1 MRRDE
6 IIKAL
11 RLFKEGNQQRYR
23 IEKIGIF
30 GSSARGDMNY
40 ESDIDVVVVLEKQDL
55 FSLIGIKQDLEEKFG
70 LPVDVVSYREKMN
83 SYLRRRIEDEA
94 LLPNCQQV
102 DGSLAGHGG
111 QGTLGRTAVQS
122 RTNPNFQRRLET

>member
-30 GSSARGDMNY
+30 GSSARGDMNH

-94 LLPNCQQV
+94 LY
-102 DGSLAGHGG
+102 A
-111 QGTLGRTAVQS
+111 
-122 RTNPNFQRRLET
+122 

>member
-6 IIKAL
+6 IIEAL
-11 RLFKEGNQQRYR
+11 RHFKEGNQQRYR

-30 GSSARGDMNY
+30 GSYARGDMNH

-70 LPVDVVSYREKMN
+70 LSVDIVSYREKMN
-83 SYLRRRIEDEA
+83 NYLKSRIEDEA
-94 LLPNCQQV
+94 LY
-102 DGSLAGHGG
+102 A
-111 QGTLGRTAVQS
+111 
-122 RTNPNFQRRLET
+122 

>member
-6 IIKAL
+6 IIRAL
-11 RLFKEGNQQRYR
+11 RRFKEGNQQRYH

-55 FSLIGIKQDLEEKFG
+55 FSLIGIKQDLEEKLG
-70 LPVDVVSYREKMN
+70 LPVDIASYREKMN
-83 SYLRRRIEDEA
+83 NYLKRRVEDEA
-94 LLPNCQQV
+94 LY
-102 DGSLAGHGG
+102 A
-111 QGTLGRTAVQS
+111 
-122 RTNPNFQRRLET
+122 